1 MIPLREGVSQLLSG
15 PLGSGMSSQVDE
27 NDSSSVMREED
38 QDVEQLESD
47 GWDNKEVHRNDLC
60 GVVLQERLPALPGCS
75 LRSPGH
81 ISLHGGF

>member
-1 MIPLREGVSQLLSG
+1 
-15 PLGSGMSSQVDE
+15 MSSYVE
-27 NDSSSVMREED
+27 VNDSSSVMREED
-38 QDVEQLESD
+38 QDVEQLEGD
-47 GWDNKEVHRNDLC
+47 GWDNKEVQRYDFR